1 MPVEG
6 LHLSAFGAVIHA
18 RGARRLSYGRELIV
32 TLAGCGMNLVC
43 GFLTA
48 LLTGDRSG
56 LSRQTRNE
64 LSIAGIYHAVAVSG
78 MHVSILLGMVL
89 LLCGGVSGAP
99 LSPEEGGPSPD
110 AVWRN
115 DFSDPENLGKE
126 WKFAG
131 SRFMVPRT
139 NFRIAEE
146 ASAVNGRVMVVE
158 AKRSTGVM
166 LAAPSP
172 VDLERYPVM
181 RWRWRVIRPVR
192 LAPEAEEVDDQAV
205 VLYFGDGTLIRQK
218 SVGYRWE
225 CNTPIGSS
233 ALLKYAAGMM
243 TVKAFCVRNR
253 TSPVGEWI
261 TEERDV
267 VADFRAAYGR
277 NPNRYFIISV
287 GANSQYSDS
296 DTRAEIDFI
305 EFVPRRKPPEGG
317 DGAK

>member
-1 MPVEG
+1 M
-6 LHLSAFGAVIHA
+6 
-18 RGARRLSYGRELIV
+18 RRQMFRW
-32 TLAGCGMNLVC
+32 
-43 GFLTA
+43 
-48 LLTGDRSG
+48 LLP
-56 LSRQTRNE
+56 
-64 LSIAGIYHAVAVSG
+64 
-78 MHVSILLGMVL
+78 VL

-126 WKFAG
+126 WKFDG

-277 NPNRYFIISV
+277 NPNRFFIISV